1 MLFQRNPL
9 KQQTRTTSAMYQV
22 QHQPAKESAHKKGKP
37 FCKVCFDAGKQEQ
50 EYTSHCVKTDGVVT
64 CTTLLSQSC
73 RNCGQHGHTRGYCKT
88 IVLAETELRFKAIK
102 PEPQP
107 KPKPTN
113 EEKEEEINVHYNPKS
128 NAFGALSQKQ
138 PKQLK
143 SLQQIPAP
151 AKPMT
156 MAERLKNPTPRPT
169 PTPEVK
175 SMHKSIQIK
184 IDMPPKSQFW
194 WQDEVE

>member
-1 MLFQRNPL
+1 
-9 KQQTRTTSAMYQV
+9 MYQV
-22 QHQPAKESAHKKGKP
+22 QPAKEAAHKKGKP
-37 FCKVCFDAGKQEQ
+37 FCKVCFDAGKQER

-88 IVLAETELRFKAIK
+88 IVLAETELRFKSK
-102 PEPQP
+102 SKWE
-107 KPKPTN
+107 PTN
-113 EEKEEEINVHYNPKS
+113 TNVCEPTNVYEPTHYNPKS
-128 NAFGALSQKQ
+128 NAFGILSQKQ
-138 PKQLK
+138 PPKQSNEK
-143 SLQQIPAP
+143 SQT
-151 AKPMT
+151 KPMT
-156 MAERLKNPTPRPT
+156 MAERLKNPTSKPN

-175 SMHKSIQIK
+175 PVYKSIQIK